1 MILFGKFIRIQAVC
15 GKLTRKN
22 VIRIFV
28 DSCLTIASHIK
39 EYIKKQ
45 TNIMQI
51 MRDHLS
57 CY

>member
-39 EYIKKQ
+39 ENIKKQ
-45 TNIMQI
+45 TNII
-51 MRDHLS
+51 ANNA
-57 CY
+57 